1 MFDTQTYV
9 ARRNA
14 LREKVRHGLVVLPGN
29 NESPMNYAA
38 NGYRFRQDS
47 NFQYFFGI
55 DRAGFV
61 GVMDIEEGT
70 DCLYADNYD
79 MDDIIWMGPQP
90 TVQQLGEQVGVRRTF
105 ALAELQK
112 TIQRAIRYG
121 RKIHFLPPYR
131 EENRQMLS
139 NLIGIKSGSLVNYVS
154 ELLIQSVVALREIKS
169 ADEIAEIDKA
179 CDIGYLMHTTAMKTC
194 RPGLYEREV
203 AGAIEGIAATFGNG
217 VSFHSI
223 VSQDGQTLHNHYHGN
238 KLTAGRLLLIDAG
251 VESAT
256 GYSSDFTRTIPVNGR
271 FTPEQQAVYELVLE
285 INNRSTALIKK
296 GVTYQSVHL
305 ASAKIL
311 AAGLKELGLMK
322 GEVDDIVANGAQAL
336 FMPHGLGHQMGL
348 DVHDME
354 DLGERFVGYDQEVER
369 STQFGLGA
377 LRMGK
382 KLRVGHVLTVEPG
395 IYFIPEL
402 IAKWK
407 REKIN
412 NSFINYPAVEK
423 YIGFGGIRIEDDVV
437 VTTDGC
443 RRLGKQRVPVT
454 ITEVEAA
461 MNGKT

>member
-14 LREKVRHGLVVLPGN
+14 LREKVQHGLVVLPGN

-47 NFQYFFGI
+47 NFRYFFGI

-61 GVMDIEEGT
+61 GVMDVEEGT
-70 DCLYADNYD
+70 DCLYADNCD

-105 ALAELQK
+105 ALSELQK

-154 ELLIQSVVALREIKS
+154 ELLIRSVVALREIKS
-169 ADEIAEIDKA
+169 AAEIDEIDKA
-179 CDIGYLMHTTAMKTC
+179 CDIGYLMHTEAMRLC
-194 RPGLYEREV
+194 RPGIYEREV
-203 AGAIEGIAATFGNG
+203 AGAIEGVATIYGNG
-217 VSFHSI
+217 VSFPSI
-223 VSQDGQTLHNHYHGN
+223 VSQNGETLHNHYHGN
-238 KLTAGRLLLIDAG
+238 KLAAGRLLLIDAG

-256 GYSSDFTRTIPVNGR
+256 GYSSDFTRTIPVDGR
-271 FTPEQQAVYELVLE
+271 FTSGQKAVYELVLE
-285 INNRSTALIKK
+285 VNNRSTAMIKK
-296 GVTYQSVHL
+296 GVTYRSVHL

-369 STQFGLGA
+369 STQFGLGS
-377 LRMGK
+377 LRMGR
-382 KLRVGHVLTVEPG
+382 KLCAGHVLTVEPG
-395 IYFIPEL
+395 VYFIPEL

-412 NSFINYPAVEK
+412 DSFINYPAVEK

-437 VTTDGC
+437 VTADGC

-454 ITEVEAA
+454 VAEVEAA
-461 MNGKT
+461 MGK